1 MNDKRYYQ
9 LLSELIDNSLLH
21 LYFNVSSTTR
31 FTPVHRRNDILVRF
45 IKEKSKVMR
54 YRPLKT
60 EIKRML
66 LLGKNKNGN
75 LESRLLELHRLAM
88 ELFDNVNHLQ
98 YLFDLLNL
106 LESEHGYRSQLC
118 NENEVPIVD
127 VIYLLQDHIEYCFNE
142 HGKQIAPVSMLF
154 ESENVLSLI
163 DIINKTGL
171 FFAEVKEFNETKQQ
185 AHILLHPNDT
195 SPDEVAA

>member
-1 MNDKRYYQ
+1 M
-9 LLSELIDNSLLH
+9 
-21 LYFNVSSTTR
+21 
-31 FTPVHRRNDILVRF
+31 
-45 IKEKSKVMR
+45 
-54 YRPLKT
+54 
-60 EIKRML
+60 
-66 LLGKNKNGN
+66 
-75 LESRLLELHRLAM
+75 LELHRLAM

-142 HGKQIAPVSMLF
+142 NGKQIAPVSMLF
-154 ESENVLSLI
+154 ESENVLSLV
-163 DIINKTGL
+163 DLINKTGL
-171 FFAEVKEFNETKQQ
+171 FCAEVKEFNKTKKQ
-185 AHILLHPNDT
+185 AHILLHPKDT